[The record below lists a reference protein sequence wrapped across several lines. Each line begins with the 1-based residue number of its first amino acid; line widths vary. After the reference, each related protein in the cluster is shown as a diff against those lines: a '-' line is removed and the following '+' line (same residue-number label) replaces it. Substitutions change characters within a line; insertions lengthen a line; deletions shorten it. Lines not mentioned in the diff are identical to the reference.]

1 MTSVGL
7 VKGISVGKVNIE
19 WELLSV
25 VGTYMSE
32 AESTVKIDE
41 KGRIMLPEKVRKA
54 TKLSKGTYVTV
65 KAKDKKI
72 TIEPAKSIADKYC
85 GIFQITNWPE
95 DLDEFTMEATRKW
108 WATHGT

>member
-1 MTSVGL
+1 
-7 VKGISVGKVNIE
+7 VGKVNMQ
-19 WELLSV
+19 WEQLIV
-25 VGTYMSE
+25 VGLRMSE

-54 TKLSKGTYVTV
+54 TKLGKGTYVTV
-65 KAKDKKI
+65 KAKDRTI

>member
-1 MTSVGL
+1 
-7 VKGISVGKVNIE
+7 
-19 WELLSV
+19 
-25 VGTYMSE
+25 MSE
-32 AESTVKIDE
+32 TTSKIDE

-54 TKLSKGTYVTV
+54 TKLGKGTYVTV
-65 KAKDKKI
+65 KAKDKTI

-95 DLDEFTMEATRKW
+95 ELDEFTMEATRKW

>member
-1 MTSVGL
+1 
-7 VKGISVGKVNIE
+7 
-19 WELLSV
+19 
-25 VGTYMSE
+25 MSE

-54 TKLSKGTYVTV
+54 TKLSKGAYVTV
-65 KAKDKKI
+65 KAKNETI
-72 TIEPAKSIADKYC
+72 TIEPAKSIADKYR

-95 DLDEFTMEATRKW
+95 DLDEFTVEATRKW